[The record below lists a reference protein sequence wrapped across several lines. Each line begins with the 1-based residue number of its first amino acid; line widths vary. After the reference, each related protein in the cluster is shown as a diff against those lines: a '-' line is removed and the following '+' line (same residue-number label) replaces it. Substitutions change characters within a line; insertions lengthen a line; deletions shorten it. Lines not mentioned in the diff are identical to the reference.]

1 MEIRKAE
8 EKDWK
13 GIYRFLSEIVTK
25 GETYAINH
33 DAGEEEL
40 KHLWLKKPEACF
52 VAMLDGRLAGSYYLK
67 KNQQGGGSH
76 VCNAGYIVDPEFRG
90 RGLARKMCAHSIESA
105 LEMGFEAMQYNFV
118 VSTNVGAIHLWKSMG
133 FQIVGTL
140 PGAFRHPEQGPVV
153 ALIMYRFL

>member
-8 EKDWK
+8 EKDWQ

-25 GETYAINH
+25 GETYAINR

-40 KHLWLKKPEACF
+40 KHLWLNKPEACF

-90 RGLARKMCAHSIESA
+90 RGLAP
-105 LEMGFEAMQYNFV
+105 F
-118 VSTNVGAIHLWKSMG
+118 
-133 FQIVGTL
+133 
-140 PGAFRHPEQGPVV
+140 PGILDLR
-153 ALIMYRFL
+153 